1 MLFRP
6 LTKNLLMETLGT
18 CKGFCNSYF
27 CGMRFLQIHRIAL
40 LPVLTFLLLV
50 SCNSLFREKEE
61 KEPLARVGDSFL
73 YKEDVATL
81 IRDDMSPQDSALFVV
96 NYINNWAS
104 KQLLLSK
111 SKINL
116 PEEKLAEFDR
126 LVADYRSDLYTRA
139 YIEALVLQSQ
149 DTAISTV
156 QLQQYYEREKEN
168 FKLNEKL
175 VQLRFVG
182 LPPQF
187 LDKDAVI
194 SKIKNWKEAD
204 KRYLD
209 SIAVQ
214 FKKIHFNDSIWVSA
228 ARVMQEIPPLTPL
241 NEANYLKKSQFFEI
255 QDSLGVYLGEVKD
268 VLEINDTAPFEYISP
283 DIRQL
288 ILNRRR
294 LDYVRKLETE
304 IIDEAIQ
311 KNEFEV
317 YGKDE

>member
-1 MLFRP
+1 MKLEPSCR
-6 LTKNLLMETLGT
+6 
-18 CKGFCNSYF
+18 GFCNCYF
-27 CGMRFLQIHRIAL
+27 CEMLKLQKNTLYFLCALAAILISSCEGMFNK
-40 LPVLTFLLLV
+40 V
-50 SCNSLFREKEE
+50 EE
-61 KEPLARVGDSFL
+61 KEPLARVGDTFL
-73 YKEDVATL
+73 YKEDIASF
-81 IRDDMSPQDSALFVV
+81 IQDDMTKEDSTVFVT

-126 LVADYRSDLYTRA
+126 LVSDYRADLYTRA
-139 YIEALVLQSQ
+139 YIEALVNQSQ
-149 DTAISTV
+149 DTAVTKS
-156 QLQQYYEREKEN
+156 QLEEFYEREKEN

-182 LPPQF
+182 MSNQF
-187 LDKDAVI
+187 LDRNGVEDR
-194 SKIKNWKEAD
+194 IKKWDDSD

-228 ARVMQEIPPLTPL
+228 TRVIEEIPPLTQS
-241 NEANYLKKSQFFEI
+241 NEKTHLKKSQFFEL
-255 QDSLGVYLGEVKD
+255 QDSLEVYLGLVTN
-268 VLEINDTAPFEYISP
+268 VLEVNETAPFDYVEP
-283 DIRQL
+283 DIKQL

-294 LDYVRKLETE
+294 LNYVKKLETE
-304 IIDEAIQ
+304 IIDEAIK

-317 YGKDE
+317 YDKEN

>member
-1 MLFRP
+1 MR
-6 LTKNLLMETLGT
+6 TKPSCLALSN
-18 CKGFCNSYF
+18 CYF
-27 CGMRFLQIHRIAL
+27 CGMLFLQKKIFLI
-40 LPVLTFLLLV
+40 PVLGLFV
-50 SCNSLFREKEE
+50 FSSCDSLFKEKTE
-61 KEPLARVGDSFL
+61 KEPLARVGETFL
-73 YKEDVATL
+73 YKEDIASFITN
-81 IRDDMSPQDSALFVV
+81 DMSKQDSILFVT

-116 PEEKLAEFDR
+116 PEEKLKEYDL
-126 LVADYRSDLYTRA
+126 LVDDYRSDLYTRA
-139 YIEALVLQSQ
+139 YVEALVLQSQ
-149 DTAISTV
+149 DTAITTS
-156 QLQQYYEREKEN
+156 QLREYYEKEKEN

-182 LPPQF
+182 LPAQF
-187 LDKDAVI
+187 LDKNQVI
-194 SKIKNWKEAD
+194 EKIKGWEETD
-204 KRYLD
+204 KSYLD

-228 ARVMQEIPPLTPL
+228 TRVMEEIPPLTPL
-241 NEANYLKKSQFFEI
+241 NEEKYLKKSQFFEL
-255 QDSLGVYLGEVKD
+255 QDSIGVYLGMVTD
-268 VLEINDTAPFEYISP
+268 VLEINSTAPFDYISP

-294 LDYVRKLETE
+294 LNHIRKLETE

>member
-1 MLFRP
+1 MKP
-6 LTKNLLMETLGT
+6 LLGLIILAFL
-18 CKGFCNSYF
+18 GS
-27 CGMRFLQIHRIAL
+27 CGSI
-40 LPVLTFLLLV
+40 
-50 SCNSLFREKEE
+50 FREQAA
-61 KEPLARVGDSFL
+61 KEPLARVGDVYL
-73 YKEDVATL
+73 YRDDVASL
-81 IRDDMSPQDSALFVV
+81 IRDDMSPQDSALFVT

-116 PEEKLAEFDR
+116 PEEELTAFDR
-126 LVADYRSDLYTRA
+126 LVEDYRADLYTRA
-139 YIEALVLQSQ
+139 YIEALVLQAQ
-149 DTAISTV
+149 DTAVTTA
-156 QLQQYYEREKEN
+156 QLRSYYEREKEN

-175 VQLRFVG
+175 VQLRFVN

-187 LDKDAVI
+187 LDKDQVI
-194 SKIKNWKEAD
+194 AKMKNWEDED

-228 ARVMQEIPPLTPL
+228 SRVMEEIPALTSV
-241 NEANYLKKSQFFEI
+241 NEANYLKKSQFFELE
-255 QDSLGVYLGEVKD
+255 DSLGVYLGRVRE

-283 DIRQL
+283 DIKQL

-304 IIDEAIQ
+304 IIDEATK

-317 YGKDE
+317 YEKNE